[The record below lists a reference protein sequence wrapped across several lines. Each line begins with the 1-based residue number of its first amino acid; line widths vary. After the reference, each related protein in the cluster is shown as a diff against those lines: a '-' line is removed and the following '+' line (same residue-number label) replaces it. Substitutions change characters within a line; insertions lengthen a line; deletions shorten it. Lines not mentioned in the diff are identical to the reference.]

1 MKKDIL
7 KDEMARF
14 RRERTFLWLP
24 RIDGYVL
31 REFLIPFSILM
42 FAFVLLFLIA
52 DVFDDLSDFL
62 DHDSTFLLGVKY
74 FLLKMPGNIRF
85 ILPLTVLLSCMY
97 TVANFGRHREITAM
111 RASGISLFR
120 CGRSIFAM
128 AFLVMLVN
136 YWFNESLIPSCTQEA
151 EWIINTVK
159 KGAKYEEKQNSR
171 LQFHSPDKLRSWFIG
186 RFDND
191 GVQTD
196 VIVKFFREEE
206 HENGSGRMRK
216 ILESVLYA
224 ESAKYDPVKKGWHFY
239 DCTYARQ
246 FDELGVNDGVPEK
259 VEDKFMPSSEVPETP
274 ELIEKTIVLPEAL
287 PTSEIYHILRENQR
301 MSPNVRNVYATLFW
315 YRLAFP
321 WVCFMCSFL
330 ALPLAAKNERS
341 GIFTAIVTALIV
353 VVIYQVM
360 TEIMMI
366 AGKNSYLPPFIAG
379 TFPTI
384 AFMVYGWFFLIRKSG

>member
-1 MKKDIL
+1 
-7 KDEMARF
+7 
-14 RRERTFLWLP
+14 
-24 RIDGYVL
+24 
-31 REFLIPFSILM
+31 
-42 FAFVLLFLIA
+42 
-52 DVFDDLSDFL
+52 
-62 DHDSTFLLGVKY
+62 
-74 FLLKMPGNIRF
+74 
-85 ILPLTVLLSCMY
+85 
-97 TVANFGRHREITAM
+97 
-111 RASGISLFR
+111 
-120 CGRSIFAM
+120 
-128 AFLVMLVN
+128 
-136 YWFNESLIPSCTQEA
+136 
-151 EWIINTVK
+151 
-159 KGAKYEEKQNSR
+159 
-171 LQFHSPDKLRSWFIG
+171 
-186 RFDND
+186 
-191 GVQTD
+191 
-196 VIVKFFREEE
+196 
-206 HENGSGRMRK
+206 MRK